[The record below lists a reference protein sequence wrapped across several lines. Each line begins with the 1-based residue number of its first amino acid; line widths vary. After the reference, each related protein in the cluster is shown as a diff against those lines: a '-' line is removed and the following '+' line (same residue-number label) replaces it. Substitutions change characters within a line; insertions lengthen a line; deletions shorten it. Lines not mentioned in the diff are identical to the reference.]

1 MTPPAPA
8 LLRDCRTI
16 SKGRFVDLSDRH
28 EDLALLGS
36 DADLG
41 LSLGWRARLMQKSS
55 PMVRSDWFINLP
67 KRSDKF

>member
-1 MTPPAPA
+1 M
-8 LLRDCRTI
+8 
-16 SKGRFVDLSDRH
+16 DLSDRH
-28 EDLALLGS
+28 EDLALPGS